1 MATLVGY
8 LLNVAY
14 AALLVLLSPVIVWQ
28 AVRSG
33 KYRAGYGAKLLGL
46 VPESPQDGRTS
57 VWLHAVS
64 VGEVNLL
71 ATTLTELKK
80 RRPEWRL
87 VISTTTST
95 GYALAVKKYGAEH
108 TVFYCPL
115 DFTWAV
121 RRAMQRVR
129 PELLVLAEL
138 ELWPNLITAAKRAGA
153 KVAIIN
159 GRLGERSY
167 RGYGRGKW
175 LVRRILEQVDLVAAQ
190 DEATLTRFLQLG
202 AKPQAAVVTGSLK
215 YDGAETNRENPRTT
229 ALRALAQFKPNDM
242 VWLAGST
249 QAPEEQIAID
259 IFQRL
264 APEFSRLRLVLVP
277 RHAERF
283 DEVATQLAAC
293 GLEWRRRTELPA
305 EPPPQIILV
314 DTIGELGAWW
324 GTAHIGFVG
333 GSFGDRGGQN
343 MIEPAAYGVATCFG
357 PNTWNFRDIVSVLLT
372 AHAAEVVE
380 AAPALEQF
388 VRRCLE
394 NPSFAAEL
402 GARAQ
407 ALVRTQ
413 MGATRRTA
421 DLLEQLFRGAE
432 AIAAEPQVDEL
443 AA

>member
-1 MATLVGY
+1 MATLIGY

-33 KYRAGYGAKLLGL
+33 KYRAGYGDKLLGL
-46 VPESPQDGRTS
+46 APESPRDGRPC

-71 ATTLTELKK
+71 ATTLAELRK
-80 RRPEWRL
+80 RLPEWRL

-95 GYALAVKKYGAEH
+95 GYALAVKKYGADH
-108 TVFYCPL
+108 SVFYCPL

-129 PELLVLAEL
+129 PDLLVLAEL
-138 ELWPNLITAAKRAGA
+138 ELWPNLIAAAKRAGA

-159 GRLGERSY
+159 GRLGEKSY

-175 LVRRILEQVDLVAAQ
+175 LVGPVLQQVDLVAAQ
-190 DEATLTRFLQLG
+190 DDATLGRFLDLG

-215 YDGAETNRENPRTT
+215 YDGAETNRDNPRTT
-229 ALRALAQFKPNDM
+229 ALRTLAQFEPNHV

-264 APEFSRLRLVLVP
+264 APEFSQIRLVLVP

-283 DEVATQLAAC
+283 DEVASQLAAC
-293 GLEWRRRTELPA
+293 GLAWRRRSELPS
-305 EPPPQIILV
+305 ENSPHVILV

-324 GTAHIGFVG
+324 GAAQIGFVG

-357 PNTWNFRDIVSVLLT
+357 PNTWNFRDIVSVLLS
-372 AHAAEVVE
+372 AQGAEVVE
-380 AAPALEQF
+380 DAPALEAF
-388 VRRCLE
+388 VRRALTD
-394 NPSFAAEL
+394 PAYATEL

-413 MGATRRTA
+413 LGATRRTV
-421 DLLEQLFRGAE
+421 DLLEQLLGNAQQGA
-432 AIAAEPQVDEL
+432 AQPQVDEL

>member
-1 MATLVGY
+1 MATLLGY
-8 LLNVAY
+8 LLNVVY
-14 AALLVLLSPVIVWQ
+14 VALLALLSPVLVWL

-46 VPESPQDGRTS
+46 VPESPRDGRPC

-71 ATTLTELKK
+71 ATTLGELKA

-129 PELLVLAEL
+129 PDLLVLAEL

-159 GRLGERSY
+159 GRLGEKSY

-175 LVRRILEQVDLVAAQ
+175 LVGRILQQVDLVAAQ
-190 DEATLTRFLQLG
+190 DEATLARFLDLG

-215 YDGAETNRENPRTT
+215 YDGAETNRENPRT
-229 ALRALAQFKPNDM
+229 ASLRTLAQFKPQDV

-249 QAPEEQIAID
+249 QAPEEEIAID
-259 IFQRL
+259 IFTRL
-264 APEFSRLRLVLVP
+264 APQFPQLRLVLVP
-277 RHAERF
+277 RHVERF
-283 DEVATQLAAC
+283 DEVASQLAAC
-293 GLEWRRRTELPA
+293 GFAWRRRTELPIA
-305 EPPPQIILV
+305 TPPQIILV

-357 PNTWNFRDIVSVLLT
+357 PNTWNFRDIVSVLLS
-372 AHAAEVVE
+372 AQGAEVVE
-380 AAPALEQF
+380 AAPALEAF
-388 VRRCLE
+388 VRRCLD
-394 NPSFAAEL
+394 NPVFAAEL

-413 MGATRRTA
+413 LGATRRTV
-421 DLLEQLFRGAE
+421 DLLEQLLGGVE
-432 AIAAEPQVDEL
+432 QVAAQPQVDEL